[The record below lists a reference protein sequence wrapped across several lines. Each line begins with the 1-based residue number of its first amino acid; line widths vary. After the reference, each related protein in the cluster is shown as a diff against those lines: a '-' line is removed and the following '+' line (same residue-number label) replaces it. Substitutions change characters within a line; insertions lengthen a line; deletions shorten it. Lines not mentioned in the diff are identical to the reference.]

1 MTDKK
6 QSPIVS
12 NFLEFNRV
20 QINVDE
26 IVNEILQKHNDEEI
40 RELQIYHSPSEMKSF
55 YVING
60 VHYPEYF
67 VKL

>member
-1 MTDKK
+1 MTDKN

-12 NFLEFNRV
+12 NFLEFNKV
-20 QINVDE
+20 QIDVDE
-26 IVNEILQKHNDEEI
+26 IVNEILQKHDDVEI
-40 RELQIYHSPSEMKSF
+40 RELLIFYSPSEMKSF

-60 VHYPEYF
+60 IHYPEYF

>member
-1 MTDKK
+1 MTERK
-6 QSPIVS
+6 QLPIVS
-12 NFLEFNRV
+12 NFLEFNKV
-20 QINVDE
+20 QIDVDE
-26 IVNEILQKHNDEEI
+26 IVNEILQRHDNEEI

>member
-1 MTDKK
+1 MTERK

-12 NFLEFNRV
+12 NFLEFNKV
-20 QINVDE
+20 QIDVDE
-26 IVNEILQKHNDEEI
+26 IVNEILQKHDDVEI

-60 VHYPEYF
+60 VHHPEYF